1 MKKIFFLIINLL
13 LVMNLAGQAGQR
25 RKTKLLNF
33 MMNKNVNIYN
43 SWGKE
48 KIVANIKDD
57 SITEN
62 YHWFDVISKKDSMIN
77 VIVLSTMNPNKQ
89 LEGWIGIIN
98 SGIYIRPHNATY
110 VIYKKPNYKS
120 EYIRIKLYG
129 SYLVKVLDISHL
141 WLKVEVRYKNK
152 LYKYWLPYEYQCDDV
167 FDSCT

>member
-120 EYIRIKLYG
+120 EYIRIK
-129 SYLVKVLDISHL
+129 
-141 WLKVEVRYKNK
+141 
-152 LYKYWLPYEYQCDDV
+152 
-167 FDSCT
+167 